1 MGILYHIRCVESL
14 YINEQ
19 RVMRQ
24 QEAWVAQGTMLMLG
38 YFQLIT
44 LSSIA
49 APTECSQ
56 IVLGRNTTLRH
67 WYNMVNFEQE
77 VLLVPTRDM
86 ALLAFVVVSAQDKP
100 PELWRHKL
108 TLKPRRFAICYLLA
122 EIFCHF
128 LKLFLCECNIERV
141 VIALS
146 RRGVFK

>member
-1 MGILYHIRCVESL
+1 
-14 YINEQ
+14 
-19 RVMRQ
+19 
-24 QEAWVAQGTMLMLG
+24 MLMLI

-49 APTECSQ
+49 APTECLQ
-56 IVLGRNTTLRH
+56 IVLGRDTAFRH

-77 VLLVPTRDM
+77 VFLIPARDM

-100 PELWRHKL
+100 SELWRHKL
-108 TLKPRRFAICYLLA
+108 TLKLRRFAICYLLA

-128 LKLFLCECNIERV
+128 LKFFLCKSDIKRI

-146 RRGVFK
+146 RRTVLK